1 MEWHL
6 SVAPQSVQG
15 GRGGKGLASRRQ
27 KVNHRK
33 GDLHRR
39 TDLSMDRETNAE
51 NGSAL
56 ARTCPYTARPGGEPT
71 EDPRDAVLQLDRKT
85 GTTLKFCHISLS

>member
-1 MEWHL
+1 MVNGKTTYQPL
-6 SVAPQSVQG
+6 YKGNMQVFR

-33 GDLHRR
+33 GNLRRR
-39 TDLSMDRETNAE
+39 TDLSMYRVADAE

-56 ARTCPYTARPGGEPT
+56 ARMCPCTARPGGEST
-71 EDPRDAVLQLDRKT
+71 EAPRDAAL
-85 GTTLKFCHISLS
+85 

>member
-1 MEWHL
+1 MDL
-6 SVAPQSVQG
+6 GVISSAGVQG
-15 GRGGKGLASRRQ
+15 KGGGKGLASRRQ

-33 GDLHRR
+33 GNLRRR
-39 TDLSMDRETNAE
+39 TDLSMDRETDAE

-56 ARTCPYTARPGGEPT
+56 ARMCPYTARPGGEPT
-71 EDPRDAVLQLDRKT
+71 EAPRDAVLWLDRKT